1 MKFLNW
7 LVFSSENPQE
17 TAMTIQGILVLQIPL
32 VISFLQTAG
41 INIVESQVTA
51 YVTMAIGAMGAIL
64 TIIGLVRKLYN
75 TYSDKEVVVFTK
87 KKTSKNK

>member
-51 YVTMAIGAMGAIL
+51 YVTMAMGAMGAIL
-64 TIIGLVRKLYN
+64 TIIGLVRKLIN

-87 KKTSKNK
+87 KKTSVKK

>member
-64 TIIGLVRKLYN
+64 TIIGLVRKLIN

-87 KKTSKNK
+87 KKTSIKK

>member
-51 YVTMAIGAMGAIL
+51 YVTMAMGAMGAIL
-64 TIIGLVRKLYN
+64 TIIGLVRKLIN

-87 KKTSKNK
+87 KKTSIKK

>member
-41 INIVESQVTA
+41 INIVETQVTA
-51 YVTMAIGAMGAIL
+51 YVTMSIGVMGAIL
-64 TIIGLVRKLYN
+64 TIVGIVRKLIN

-87 KKTSKNK
+87 KKTSIKK

>member
-41 INIVESQVTA
+41 INIVESQVKA
-51 YVTMAIGAMGAIL
+51 YVTMAIGVMGAIL
-64 TIIGLVRKLYN
+64 TIVGIVRKLIN

-87 KKTSKNK
+87 KKTSIKK

>member
-17 TAMTIQGILVLQIPL
+17 IAMTIQGILVLQIPL

-64 TIIGLVRKLYN
+64 TIIGLVRKLIN

-87 KKTSKNK
+87 KKTSVKK

>member
-51 YVTMAIGAMGAIL
+51 YVTMAMGAMGAIL
-64 TIIGLVRKLYN
+64 TIVGIVRKLIN

-87 KKTSKNK
+87 KKTSIKK

>member
-64 TIIGLVRKLYN
+64 TIIGLVRKLIN

-87 KKTSKNK
+87 KKTSVKK